1 MNMTID
7 KTELSN
13 YLSEAGCCQMCVL
26 RFLKPRMNDFL
37 NADESLKKVMKSINA
52 KFINT

>member
-1 MNMTID
+1 MDISID

-26 RFLKPRMNDFL
+26 RFLKPRMDDFL
-37 NADESLKKVMKSINA
+37 DVNESLKNVIKIDSIKA
-52 KFINT
+52 R

>member
-1 MNMTID
+1 MDISID

-26 RFLKPRMNDFL
+26 RFLKPRMDDFL
-37 NADESLKKVMKSINA
+37 NVTESLKNVIKIEA
-52 KFINT
+52 KNQI